1 MNNIF
6 ETDYFINELLIKH
19 LSYKYLFLLYMSNYK
34 IYSNKLTNKKLD
46 KIYFTP
52 KSYTILKFA
61 VKLWKFDKIRCN
73 KLYGKINNWNTLYIT
88 NMSFL
93 FYDINNFNENL
104 DDWILYNVTDFR
116 YIIKSDKKCNQK
128 LKYKNFSEIILHY
141 L

>member
-6 ETDYFINELLIKH
+6 ETDYFINELLIK
-19 LSYKYLFLLYMSNYK
+19 YYLTNIYFYYICLIK
-34 IYSNKLTNKKLD
+34 IYSNKLMYKKLD

-52 KSYTILKFA
+52 KSYTKLKFS
-61 VKLWKFDKIRCN
+61 VKLWNFDKIRCN